1 MHQNCFS
8 RLRFTTRFTARAFV
22 VAAIALASLASAMR
36 SHAETLINV
45 DFNSSSAPF
54 ASWGTYTGSGPLGG
68 GTWNGIT
75 VPFDGQG
82 GSSLAT
88 TSLLDS
94 TGASSGASI
103 AITQLWTSYNLDTTT
118 AANIAAGLQPLMAD
132 YLYLANEATSATVT
146 LSGLGASTEW
156 DIVLYAAQTTDHD
169 SAFTIG
175 GVTKATTDPGGIS
188 TLTEPGQYVRFD
200 NISSDGSGTITID
213 WARNGNAISALNGLQ
228 IMAVPEPATAFM
240 VAVLAA
246 GLLARARRR
255 LPDVE
260 GSRKSGRYPG

>member
-1 MHQNCFS
+1 MHQTCFS

-22 VAAIALASLASAMR
+22 VAAIALASLASATR

-75 VPFDGQG
+75 VSFDGQG
-82 GSSLAT
+82 GSSLAN

-103 AITQLWTSYNLDTTT
+103 AITQFWTSYNLDTTT
-118 AANIAAGLQPLMAD
+118 AANIASGLQPLMAD

-156 DIVLYAAQTTDHD
+156 DIVLYAAQTNDHD

-175 GVTKATTDPGGIS
+175 GVTKATTDPGAIS

-200 NISSDGSGTITID
+200 SISSDGSGTITID

-228 IMAVPEPATAFM
+228 IMAVPEPATAIF

-246 GLLARARRR
+246 GLLGHACRR
-255 LPDVE
+255 LPDVR
-260 GSRKSGRYPG
+260 GSRKSGRYTG